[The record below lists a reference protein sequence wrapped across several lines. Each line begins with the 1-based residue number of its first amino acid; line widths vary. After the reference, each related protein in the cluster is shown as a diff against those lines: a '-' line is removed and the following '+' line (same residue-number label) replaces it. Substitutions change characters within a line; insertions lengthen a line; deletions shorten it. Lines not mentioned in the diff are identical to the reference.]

1 MSLNP
6 NLDGAT
12 FATTVGALTGTGAE
26 TVYDTT
32 AIINYAIGGKG
43 YTKAAVT
50 DGATPT
56 ADGDSNTLNTL
67 AASKGCILVWCLN
80 AAGTVALFQSDVVDL
95 NASNTWEE
103 DGGVPQFPPIDLTT
117 WCPFAYSVLLNGS
130 TGSTFTVGSSN
141 WNATGMTATHTDV
154 LTLPRRPQSS

>member
-56 ADGDSNTLNTL
+56 ADGDPLL
-67 AASKGCILVWCLN
+67 ATSHNSCIRVDASGTRNRTHCNDSIL
-80 AAGTVALFQSDVVDL
+80 
-95 NASNTWEE
+95 
-103 DGGVPQFPPIDLTT
+103 PP
-117 WCPFAYSVLLNGS
+117 
-130 TGSTFTVGSSN
+130 
-141 WNATGMTATHTDV
+141 
-154 LTLPRRPQSS
+154 LP